1 LSLLSNKEFLIWKE
15 RGVGGLGGQQAG
27 RFKVR
32 ICLGEIEGINRYREI
47 ERHRHKETELTKIL
61 SKAG

>member
-1 LSLLSNKEFLIWKE
+1 MFFFIFNFFGL
-15 RGVGGLGGQQAG
+15 GGFGGQQAG